1 MPIKPDPRRAKTQQ
15 RARILPVL
23 AKVAPI
29 LERVGPALME
39 VAPAIQK
46 VAPALETVEQRLER
60 VESRLLLLMQAHD
73 ESRRAVAELR
83 QSVMLLIE
91 LMTTGA

>member
-1 MPIKPDPRRAKTQQ
+1 
-15 RARILPVL
+15 
-23 AKVAPI
+23 
-29 LERVGPALME
+29 
-39 VAPAIQK
+39 
-46 VAPALETVEQRLER
+46 VEQRLER